1 MRVVAL
7 EEHFTVPDI
16 VKRIDPAVIKARGFI
31 PRKKPKDR
39 AAPLDLAP
47 EIGEIR
53 LTLADVLEEESR
65 NPRFLAEPVE
75 AQVARM
81 CELFD
86 LPAPAS
92 VATPP
97 APADSS

>member
-1 MRVVAL
+1 M
-7 EEHFTVPDI
+7 T
-16 VKRIDPAVIKARGFI
+16 
-31 PRKKPKDR
+31 PR
-39 AAPLDLAP
+39 PLIAGNWKMNGL
-47 EIGEIR
+47 R
-53 LTLADVLEEESR
+53 ES
-65 NPRFLAEPVE
+65 LAEARAIVEDLSKTPVE